1 MSAERKRGSFFK
13 LIESFAIE
21 LGTLKKE
28 MGHRSR
34 DPTESVD
41 QDVGGLFPHGSP
53 GSGRCSGVSSG
64 PSPSPSGPS
73 GLRDSGYSGSLHRKL
88 TVLER
93 LIHTH
98 SVWLQLTLDQQGA
111 LQLLQTQ
118 PPGTFV
124 VRRSSSLQR
133 KVLCV
138 RMDSDSVP
146 VQEFSVSESQY
157 SFSLEDSA
165 LRFAD
170 VFRLVAFCCISR
182 DVLPFILK
190 LPEPIASARTRT
202 ELDHIS
208 KQGPGFWDTCKR
220 KTSSVPP
227 PLPPPSKTIT
237 DLTIS
242 TISAPLNLPKIYTR
256 TPSELECSQSNGALC
271 FINPLFVKVHHE
283 DRETSQI
290 ATTPDPEGGDG
301 DAKLDQFS
309 KDTSQS
315 PRSPCPPRPPPPRF
329 FNAKLSR
336 AQSMPEKVQWVKE
349 KPEGRDRKN
358 REGSFLSRLSSSL
371 SISPSS
377 SPPTKISHISSPI
390 SIPNQTA
397 VLSLAAFSSS
407 PRRVFQMSPSSSS
420 QEDAAMEDHI
430 IERALRRARLRR
442 VRLQRTGTSKD
453 KDEAGDANAN
463 GRQDG
468 ESQMD
473 VTDAGR
479 NGGQRLS
486 DLSLSTD
493 SSDSLD
499 FSQSSS
505 FFFPP
510 MHDPKPPTLAEI
522 DAHLP
527 MSLPQ
532 FCTSLDYDE
541 DEEED
546 YEEEDYGVSLESDQE
561 EQEQD
566 QDVTMEPPG
575 RRGGRHRGSASAVVI
590 QKALKGQLRKMSGVF
605 NSLLTPEKRAVR
617 RVLELSR
624 DKRTYFGGLVQDFLG
639 YMSDQGQEQ
648 GLGLGLDSA
657 SELLQTVRQFLTQMK
672 SYLRQSSELEPPI
685 ESLIPEE
692 QIGESRS
699 LSLLSSLSSL
709 SPLYPLS
716 SPPLPSLSS
725 LLPSFLLSILSP
737 PLLSPLSILSPP
749 LLSPLYPLS
758 SLSSLLHSSLPSLS
772 SRLPSSLLSIL
783 SPPLLSPLSILS
795 PPLLSPLYP
804 LSPLPLSPLSI
815 LSPPLLLPLS
825 ILSPPLV
832 SPLYP
837 LSSTPLSPLSP
848 LSLPSSPLSILS
860 PPLLSPLYPLSSTP
874 SLSPLYP
881 LSSTPRSPLYPL
893 SSPPSLLSILS
904 PPLLSPLS
912 IPLSSPSLLLPSLSS
927 LLPSSLPSLSSLLP
941 SLSPLYPLSST
952 PLSLSILSPPLLSP
966 LSILS
971 PPLLSPLYPLSSTPL
986 SPLYPLSSTPL
997 SLSILSLPSSLLSI
1011 LSSTPLSPLSIL
1023 SPPLLSPLYPL
1034 SFPPLPSLS
1043 SLLPSSLL
1051 SILSPPLLSPLSILS
1066 PPLLSPLYP
1075 LSSPPL
1081 SSLSSLLH
1089 SLSPLYP
1096 LSSTPRSPL
1105 YPLSSPPLSS
1115 LFFLLHSS
1123 LPSLSSLLPS
1133 SLLSILSPLPSLSS
1147 LLPSSLLS
1155 ILSPPL
1161 PSSPLSILSP
1171 PLLSPLYP
1179 LSSTPLSPLYPL
1191 SSPPLS
1197 SLSSLLHSSLPSLSS
1212 LLPSSLYPLLHSSLP
1227 SILSPPLLSLL
1238 SLLSLLT
1245 LVSFCVIRFNLSDHQ
1260 LVSALVVMTP
1270 LTLHLTSHTHSL
1282 QVSLL
1287 TCCKT
1292 RTAQNTFLKSKNP
1305 NEKHV

>member
-692 QIGESRS
+692 QIDLVLEKAMHKCVLKPLKPVLSSCLHQSMVRSGAWSQLKDNMAAAKNRPPAEMGVTDALSPDPLAIDKIRHKIQAMCKLYSPEKKVHRLLQVCKQIYTIMEDHSGRLFGADDFLPMLTYVLAQCELPQMEAEVLYMMELLEPTLLNGEGGYYLTSAFGAMSLIKNLEEEQAARVLSSQTRDTLHQWHRRRTMQRTAPSIDDFQNFLRVALQEQDSGCTAKTLRVHPQATVEEVCSLCALKFCVREPEQYRLFLTTGGSSQQLTPDSHTQRIKAELHTRDAPDTFHFVYRRVDFQDTSSQANEANDANNANANTTTARPETQSDLSPKLS
-699 LSLLSSLSSL
+699 LSLPQSNIHSV
-709 SPLYPLS
+709 
-716 SPPLPSLSS
+716 
-725 LLPSFLLSILSP
+725 SI
-737 PLLSPLSILSPP
+737 
-749 LLSPLYPLS
+749 
-758 SLSSLLHSSLPSLS
+758 
-772 SRLPSSLLSIL
+772 
-783 SPPLLSPLSILS
+783 
-795 PPLLSPLYP
+795 
-804 LSPLPLSPLSI
+804 
-815 LSPPLLLPLS
+815 
-825 ILSPPLV
+825 
-832 SPLYP
+832 
-837 LSSTPLSPLSP
+837 
-848 LSLPSSPLSILS
+848 
-860 PPLLSPLYPLSSTP
+860 
-874 SLSPLYP
+874 
-881 LSSTPRSPLYPL
+881 
-893 SSPPSLLSILS
+893 
-904 PPLLSPLS
+904 
-912 IPLSSPSLLLPSLSS
+912 
-927 LLPSSLPSLSSLLP
+927 
-941 SLSPLYPLSST
+941 
-952 PLSLSILSPPLLSP
+952 
-966 LSILS
+966 
-971 PPLLSPLYPLSSTPL
+971 
-986 SPLYPLSSTPL
+986 
-997 SLSILSLPSSLLSI
+997 
-1011 LSSTPLSPLSIL
+1011 
-1023 SPPLLSPLYPL
+1023 
-1034 SFPPLPSLS
+1034 
-1043 SLLPSSLL
+1043 
-1051 SILSPPLLSPLSILS
+1051 
-1066 PPLLSPLYP
+1066 
-1075 LSSPPL
+1075 
-1081 SSLSSLLH
+1081 
-1089 SLSPLYP
+1089 
-1096 LSSTPRSPL
+1096 
-1105 YPLSSPPLSS
+1105 
-1115 LFFLLHSS
+1115 
-1123 LPSLSSLLPS
+1123 
-1133 SLLSILSPLPSLSS
+1133 
-1147 LLPSSLLS
+1147 
-1155 ILSPPL
+1155 
-1161 PSSPLSILSP
+1161 
-1171 PLLSPLYP
+1171 
-1179 LSSTPLSPLYPL
+1179 
-1191 SSPPLS
+1191 
-1197 SLSSLLHSSLPSLSS
+1197 
-1212 LLPSSLYPLLHSSLP
+1212 
-1227 SILSPPLLSLL
+1227 
-1238 SLLSLLT
+1238 
-1245 LVSFCVIRFNLSDHQ
+1245 
-1260 LVSALVVMTP
+1260 
-1270 LTLHLTSHTHSL
+1270 
-1282 QVSLL
+1282 
-1287 TCCKT
+1287 
-1292 RTAQNTFLKSKNP
+1292 
-1305 NEKHV
+1305 